1 MKITIINVGSNNLMS
16 VAKVIKFLG
25 YDFQIANTP
34 DQILLSE
41 KIILPGIS
49 SFDNLM
55 SGIIE
60 NNIYKALKQQILVN
74 QVPLLAICA
83 GMQILANDSAEGNLK
98 GLGIIDATCLPL
110 EKNNNTFPSPHHG
123 WDKLYSS
130 KNNKSTI
137 HENRYYFCHSYYMQ
151 VKNEDIVDKWAFY
164 GLLFPA
170 IIKKN
175 NITAIQF
182 HPEKSLEDGINLI
195 NKFCI
200 E

>member
-110 EKNNNTFPSPHHG
+110 EKNNNTFHKHL
-123 WDKLYSS
+123 DRC
-130 KNNKSTI
+130 
-137 HENRYYFCHSYYMQ
+137 RYRFCLVQ
-151 VKNEDIVDKWAFY
+151 NV
-164 GLLFPA
+164 
-170 IIKKN
+170 
-175 NITAIQF
+175 
-182 HPEKSLEDGINLI
+182 
-195 NKFCI
+195 
-200 E
+200 